1 MCKIIKKLQ
10 TFIKNI
16 LELNNVYNEIS
27 KIEDETERQYVK
39 IGLEDGWLKY

>member
-27 KIEDETERQYVK
+27 KIEDEEERQYVK
-39 IGLEDGWLKY
+39 IGLEDGWIKY

>member
-16 LELNNVYNEIS
+16 IESNNVYNEID
-27 KIEDETERQYVK
+27 KIEDEEERLYVK

>member
-1 MCKIIKKLQ
+1 MRKIIKKLQ
-10 TFIKNI
+10 IFINGVI
-16 LELNNVYNEIS
+16 ESYSVYNEIS